1 MNFFGAV
8 VVVSEIVCAFEMLI
22 KKAEKI
28 MVKSSLFF
36 ISG

>member
-8 VVVSEIVCAFEMLI
+8 TVVSEIVCAFEMLI
-22 KKAEKI
+22 KKAEKRT
-28 MVKSSLFF
+28 VKSNLFF